1 MVIKLKNKSEFA
13 NRLMQRRKEIGLS
26 RTELGENIG
35 FSGQQANKNIYNYEN
50 SIREPEYATLV
61 KIAEVLQCSTDYL
74 LGATDNPNKFLGTI
88 NGSKYEIE
96 MKDDAKNKP
105 YDKEQFEDLIRQIE
119 QMRSK
124 IDRLMEE
131 K

>member
-35 FSGQQANKNIYNYEN
+35 FSGQQANKNIYNNEN

-61 KIAEVLQCSTDYL
+61 KISEVLQC
-74 LGATDNPNKFLGTI
+74 
-88 NGSKYEIE
+88 
-96 MKDDAKNKP
+96 
-105 YDKEQFEDLIRQIE
+105 
-119 QMRSK
+119 
-124 IDRLMEE
+124 
-131 K
+131 